1 MQYSIVALRYTVF
14 GLLVAFNAVVASV
27 AVWNLTFLDVLDK
40 AGRGPARAVDCF
52 LIFVGTSGLVVVFS
66 ILFIELA
73 RRNALTSR
81 LWFEAGWSCLFF
93 LMDLSGAIA
102 FTVIVPKQ
110 TCNEARGDPS
120 CRSTH
125 VLMAFVWMTT
135 VLLLLYCT
143 ILAAHTMMSSK
154 GDCRVWTHSIHYLP
168 PLPKSLSTATP
179 VEMPRSWKP
188 EAIAAPQPL
197 RPTPTVMYSYRSGL
211 SPDYRIEHFE
221 PPPENLTSRLSSTIQ
236 PAAFHDPPPRNALY
250 PQFLQPTL
258 TADQPSSASPQNL
271 PASSAPPQSAA
282 VPTPSPLGD
291 WPRADIMKRPSDR
304 KPARNSRVPA
314 SKHRSEPNAA
324 SNPVS
329 PPPPIRHSDSRP
341 RPSGPRTSHRPLPPQ
356 PSGARRAADPP

>member
-1 MQYSIVALRYTVF
+1 MQYSIVALRYIVF

-27 AVWNLTFLDVLDK
+27 AVWNLTFLDVPDTT
-40 AGRGPARAVDCF
+40 GRGPARAVDCF
-52 LIFVGTSGLVVVFS
+52 LIFVGTAGLVVVFS

-93 LMDLSGAIA
+93 LMDLAGAIA

-110 TCNEARGDPS
+110 TCNEARGDSS

-125 VLMAFVWMTT
+125 VLMAFIWMTT
-135 VLLLLYCT
+135 VLLLLYCA
-143 ILAAHTMMSSK
+143 ILASHTMMSSK

-168 PLPKSLSTATP
+168 PLPKSLPTATP
-179 VEMPRSWKP
+179 VEMPHPWKP

-221 PPPENLTSRLSSTIQ
+221 PPPENPTDRQSSTIQ

-258 TADQPSSASPQNL
+258 TTNQTSSASPHNP
-271 PASSAPPQSAA
+271 PASSTPPQLAPE
-282 VPTPSPLGD
+282 PTASPLGD

-304 KPARNSRVPA
+304 KKPARESRVPA

-324 SNPVS
+324 SAS
-329 PPPPIRHSDSRP
+329 PPPTRHSDSRP
-341 RPSGPRTSHRPLPPQ
+341 RPSGPRTSHRPLPSQ
-356 PSGARRAADPP
+356 PSGTRRAADPP